1 MVNCLVK
8 FHLSWRLGRPA
19 SLPLVPC
26 LIYRPPASDLWLC
39 LCIRNVCAGNQS
51 VSEERMESSG
61 IKGSFQ
67 LWSTWSPFTEGLKR
81 QKTSLSCTKLNAQL
95 HCEKRCFQTWI
106 SPWVRSQLKNH
117 SKDVGH
123 LETRAKTLS
132 YHWGVMVWSIWTLQ
146 QTLFLA
152 HRVHFLFWK
161 TYIAC
166 VIWEYYIWEIWS
178 IHYSCVQVKNESLWM
193 SILGFFLFFCFCL
206 FCIYFVQHWEK
217 LN

>member
-1 MVNCLVK
+1 MPDLQTTCQ
-8 FHLSWRLGRPA
+8 W
-19 SLPLVPC
+19 SLAV
-26 LIYRPPASDLWLC
+26 SVHQKC
-39 LCIRNVCAGNQS
+39 LCRES
-51 VSEERMESSG
+51 VSFRGKNG
-61 IKGSFQ
+61 IKWNQGQ
-67 LWSTWSPFTEGLKR
+67 LWTMINVNLPFTEGLKR

-106 SPWVRSQLKNH
+106 FPWVRSQLKNH

-166 VIWEYYIWEIWS
+166 VIWEYYTWEIWS

-193 SILGFFLFFCFCL
+193 SILGFFCSFVFVCFVFIL
-206 FCIYFVQHWEK
+206 YNTGK
-217 LN
+217 N